1 MSDVTFK
8 KAKDGY
14 EAEFD
19 APGDILM
26 QIHSEK
32 QGRLTIYQNIEGMP
46 PVKIETI
53 TFTNAIIPL
62 KLLPGLKVRMESDVE
77 VKACKYIQQPV
88 AGGGGGDEPYVLP
101 EASNSALGGIKT
113 GFTQT
118 GKKYPV
124 ALEGGKAY
132 VEVQWTD
139 NNTTYE
145 KASDSA
151 LGLVKIGYSQSAKK
165 YPLVLD
171 GDGKAYVEVPWTDT
185 TYQAANKTTLGLVKQ
200 LAFITDATGQEDAH
214 TQLNALLAELK
225 KQGVMADS

>member
-46 PVKIETI
+46 PVKIETM

-62 KLLPGLKVRMESDVE
+62 KLLPGLNVRMESDVE

-132 VEVQWTD
+132 VEV
-139 NNTTYE
+139 
-145 KASDSA
+145 
-151 LGLVKIGYSQSAKK
+151 
-165 YPLVLD
+165 
-171 GDGKAYVEVPWTDT
+171 PWTDT